1 MISSLLLCF
10 DPMSMLLICVEVFGV
25 LIEEFRRI
33 FVLEFEVGGFGVRN
47 WGVWMMF
54 FRRMR

>member
-10 DPMSMLLICVEVFGV
+10 DPRLVLLICVEVFGV

-33 FVLEFEVGGFGVRN
+33 FVLEFEVEGFGVRN

-54 FRRMR
+54 FEG

>member
-10 DPMSMLLICVEVFGV
+10 DPMLVLLICVEVFGV

-33 FVLEFEVGGFGVRN
+33 FVLEFEVGVKGDRICGF
-47 WGVWMMF
+47 
-54 FRRMR
+54 